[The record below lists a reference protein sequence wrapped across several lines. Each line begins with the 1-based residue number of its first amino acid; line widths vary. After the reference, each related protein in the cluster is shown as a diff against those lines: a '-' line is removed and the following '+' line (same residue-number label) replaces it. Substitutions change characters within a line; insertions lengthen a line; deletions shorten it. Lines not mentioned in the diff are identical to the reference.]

1 MQMYFVSQVH
11 KGVKGF
17 VTEKETQKPIA
28 NATIMVDGIDHA
40 ILSAADGDYW
50 RVLSPGKYK
59 ITASAPG

>member
-1 MQMYFVSQVH
+1 M
-11 KGVKGF
+11 KGF

-50 RVLSPGKYK
+50 RVLSPGTYK